1 MKLRAGDWVEVRSKE
16 EILQT
21 LDKQGQLEHV
31 PFMPQMFK
39 FCGQRFKVYK
49 SAHKT
54 CDTVNPIRSLRV
66 ADAVHLDLRCDGE
79 AYGGCQAGCL
89 IFWKT
94 AWLKHVEENGQS
106 TFPCSDL
113 IGQHQVSHT
122 GNCTEEDVWRGTLK
136 GATDAGAESRYQC
149 QATQVPY
156 YGRVLPWW
164 DVRQYV
170 EDYRSG
176 NAGAMRM
183 LRGGLYA
190 TYASV
195 VQAGIGLGPLLT
207 WIYDIVQGLWGGIPW
222 PRRSG
227 KISVGQPT
235 PTQILNL
242 QAGEL
247 VRVKSHKDILA
258 TLDTE
263 ARNRGLMWDRDMV
276 PFCDGVYRVKTR
288 VSKFVDEK
296 SGLLISMKTPAV
308 ILEDVWCGARYSDCR
323 MYCPRSIYSWW
334 REIWLER
341 ISGHSVNAQSNTEP
355 VCKSGIGG
363 REELR

>member
-1 MKLRAGDWVEVRSKE
+1 MKLRTGDWVEVKSKE
-16 EILQT
+16 EILRT
-21 LDKQGQLEHV
+21 LDKQGQLENV

-66 ADAVHLDLRCDGE
+66 ADAVHLDVRCDGE

-94 AWLKHVEENGQS
+94 AWLKPVEEDVRSLSQLPETVEQS
-106 TFPCSDL
+106 RFPHS
-113 IGQHQVSHT
+113 
-122 GNCTEEDVWRGTLK
+122 GNCTEEDVWNGTRQE
-136 GATDAGAESRYQC
+136 ATDASAEIHYRC
-149 QATQVPY
+149 QATQVPR
-156 YGRVLPWW
+156 YGEVLPWW

-176 NAGAMRM
+176 NAGLMQM
-183 LRGGLYA
+183 LRGGLFA
-190 TYASV
+190 TYASL
-195 VQAGIGLGPLLT
+195 VQAGIGLGPFLSRV
-207 WIYDIVQGLWGGIPW
+207 YDLVQSLWGGIPW

-227 KISVGQPT
+227 KIPAGQPT
-235 PTQILNL
+235 PTQTLNL
-242 QAGEL
+242 QPGEL
-247 VRVKSHKDILA
+247 VRVKPYKDILA
-258 TLDTE
+258 TLDTN

-276 PFCDGVYRVKTR
+276 PFCNGVYRVKTR
-288 VSKFVDEK
+288 LSRFVDEK
-296 SGLLISMKTPAV
+296 SGMLVTMKTPAV
-308 ILEDVWCGARYSDCR
+308 ILEDVWCRARYSDCR

-341 ISGHSVNAQSNTEP
+341 IPVQSDDARSDDEA
-355 VCKSGIGG
+355 VCKFGG
-363 REELR
+363 ERNQAVG